1 MIMKRVFG
9 LVVVAMLMASGVLA
23 QGPSGLDEE
32 LRGEVKA
39 AIDRGLGYLR
49 WSQAE
54 DGSWGDN
61 LPLTAMALKAFT
73 DSHRGYKEEDGP
85 FIRRPLAYLRQ
96 SQSEI
101 GPFDPRDT
109 SRLLDVAQI
118 RIALEPFEV
127 QEEAPGVEESYL
139 MLGLVSQDQFKEAP
153 DVFDVGAFLL
163 AETLDGQLD
172 GRVRELSVLALA
184 RLQDTSD
191 DWGFVRNFE
200 SSGVSADATAMGLF
214 GLLLSGVSEDDVRVQ
229 RALTWMGG
237 PLHPG
242 PGGTG
247 KIGKLL
253 PLLLRACE
261 RAPPPG
267 PEFAGGWSGG
277 TTLLER
283 RSVASLDGPQGIRW
297 AMDGERARVGP
308 GSRFDACDACP
319 RTDLQQPDPVN
330 CLSMSLVP
338 NRAPEPACSTASS
351 PALLVRRILEL
362 VLMLSLA
369 LPALGAQIDL
379 DAEAGFDGYYRV
391 GQWLPVRVDV
401 SNTGPDLNGELVV
414 TWGDVRFGQIV
425 ALPAPS
431 RKSLEFYVRALDG
444 QNKLELDF
452 LSAGRRVAS
461 RTLAVQPLSDED
473 RLILRL
479 SGSDGWV
486 AERKSSSSL
495 F

>member
-229 RALTWMGG
+229 RALTWLGG
-237 PLHPG
+237 HYILDREEPAKSESFYHYSYALANALHLLG
-242 PGGTG
+242 RNSLVDGQGGQHFWRDDLSRVLTVRKEYDGRWTG
-247 KIGKLL
+247 N
-253 PLLLRACE
+253 
-261 RAPPPG
+261 G
-267 PEFAGGWSGG
+267 PESDPDLAS
-277 TTLLER
+277 TLATL
-283 RSVASLDGPQGIRW
+283 A
-297 AMDGERARVGP
+297 
-308 GSRFDACDACP
+308 
-319 RTDLQQPDPVN
+319 
-330 CLSMSLVP
+330 
-338 NRAPEPACSTASS
+338 
-351 PALLVRRILEL
+351 LEL
-362 VLMLSLA
+362 IYNN
-369 LPALGAQIDL
+369 PI
-379 DAEAGFDGYYRV
+379 R
-391 GQWLPVRVDV
+391 
-401 SNTGPDLNGELVV
+401 
-414 TWGDVRFGQIV
+414 
-425 ALPAPS
+425 
-431 RKSLEFYVRALDG
+431 
-444 QNKLELDF
+444 
-452 LSAGRRVAS
+452 
-461 RTLAVQPLSDED
+461 
-473 RLILRL
+473 
-479 SGSDGWV
+479 
-486 AERKSSSSL
+486 
-495 F
+495 